1 MTGSNYRATGS
12 NWTQASL
19 TVAPDDAIAL
29 LTRAVDLMSACVAQ
43 TRLYG
48 PGHPEAT
55 RIIDQLHHVM
65 EAAIA
70 SLGPVELRVLSD
82 GFWYGQQQVT
92 LEKDDRPG
100 LANYLHTEGLARL
113 RFDPGLT
120 RDELVR
126 LLLVLRINLSL
137 PAYEEETLESILYQS
152 EFQHIAFEA
161 VHHLMNAEA
170 LSGRMEELDSAAM
183 LEQLLRLQADRERD
197 LARSLGDRNT
207 DSGARMR
214 RDDLHAEDSD
224 WDAQLA
230 RTEDEDIRAL
240 APERE
245 RLDMERDGDHVARLG
260 TLLLRSIVAGDPVM
274 PPSLAMSMAQQ
285 VVQQLY
291 AMGDATALLGFIE
304 DAHGLARTMD
314 DMAPAASQDIHE
326 LVRNSL
332 IPMRIARMLRVLRM
346 DDARDVYTFS
356 RFVSRFTPEVLIV
369 FLDGLVTENTG
380 AESRAMQETFWSLVD
395 ERLLSILDTPETS
408 PQTMVTILHA
418 ALTCNIRLPDA
429 LRATLMRHRSALVR
443 TAVLPFYRE
452 QLPADEVVEIAS
464 LVSDRVATVRKAA
477 LDILARHRPRNAGP
491 VLTGLIEREDFP
503 DANVSIKTDLCQGL
517 ARVLGPSSIDFL
529 GNLLNMR
536 SGLLADPRD
545 ASTMEAAA
553 RALASLRNPVA
564 QRLLEKGASAWSGP
578 RRAACAL
585 ALQEMRNAGETP

>member
-1 MTGSNYRATGS
+1 MTGSTYRATGS

-19 TVAPDDAIAL
+19 TVAPEDAIAL
-29 LTRAVDLMSACVAQ
+29 LTRAVELMSACVTQ

-70 SLGPVELRVLSD
+70 SVGPVELRVLND

-183 LEQLLRLQADRERD
+183 LEQLLLLQADRERD

-214 RDDLHAEDSD
+214 RDDLQAEDSD
-224 WDAQLA
+224 WDAQLS
-230 RTEDEDIRAL
+230 RTEDEDIRML
-240 APERE
+240 APERD
-245 RLDMERDGDHVARLG
+245 RLDVEREGDHVARLG

-274 PPSLAMSMAQQ
+274 PPSLAMSMTDQ
-285 VVQQLY
+285 VVHQLY
-291 AMGDATALLGFIE
+291 VMGDATALLGFVE
-304 DAHGLARTMD
+304 DAHALARTMD
-314 DMAPAASQDIHE
+314 NLTPAASQDVHE
-326 LVRNSL
+326 LVRHSL
-332 IPMRIARMLRVLRM
+332 MPMRIARMLRTLRM
-346 DDARDVYTFS
+346 EDARDVYTFG
-356 RFVSRFTPEVLIV
+356 RFVSRFASEVLIV

-380 AESRAMQETFWSLVD
+380 LETRAMQETLWSLVG
-395 ERLLSILDTPETS
+395 ERLLLLLETPETS
-408 PQTMVTILHA
+408 PQTLVTILHS
-418 ALTCNIRLPDA
+418 ALTCNVRLPGA
-429 LRATLMRHRSALVR
+429 LRAGLMRHRSALAR
-443 TAVLPFYRE
+443 TAALPFYRE
-452 QLPADEVVEIAS
+452 DLPAEEAVEIAT

-477 LDILARHRPRNAGP
+477 LDVLARHRPRAAGP
-491 VLTGLIEREDFP
+491 VLTALIEREDFP
-503 DANVSIKTDLCQGL
+503 DANVAIKTDLCQGV
-517 ARVLGPSSIDFL
+517 ARVLGPASIEFL
-529 GNLLNMR
+529 GNLLNIR
-536 SGLLADPRD
+536 SGLLSDPRD

-553 RALASLRNPVA
+553 RALASLRNPAA

-578 RRAACAL
+578 RRTACAT
-585 ALQEMRNAGETP
+585 ALQEARSAGETT